1 MKSFLEYYH
10 TSRTHLSLAKDPPEP
25 RSVHPVE
32 TGAVVAIP
40 QVVFN
45 TAMSGARLKAAF
57 LDAISIQGQAC
68 ADARRHNGN
77 ELLFCSPIALADFSC
92 FLTLQG
98 TVSPTLICLCGRFRP
113 CVGFTIGADAKLPRP
128 QDVRVFGHRPE
139 GQTDQVCDVLCG
151 RQIN

>member
-1 MKSFLEYYH
+1 M
-10 TSRTHLSLAKDPPEP
+10 
-25 RSVHPVE
+25 HPVE

-98 TVSPTLICLCGRFRP
+98 TVGPTSCVCAGRFRP
-113 CVGFTIGADAKLPRP
+113 VCRIYDRQNRLGPSRHKSDVGPVAYHCAGHEHDQALLPPFR
-128 QDVRVFGHRPE
+128 E
-139 GQTDQVCDVLCG
+139 EKDQ
-151 RQIN
+151 RQP